1 MLTDE
6 VFDCVVSDYDLPGQN
21 GIVFL
26 RTVREQFPDLPFI
39 LYTGKGSEEVAM
51 EAISAGVTDYL
62 QKESGTDQYTVLANR
77 ITNAV
82 ESHRSEQKLA
92 EQNRDLQRYK
102 QMINSMNEAACIY
115 DESGRFVVVNEYLA
129 NWYNTTKEQLKGQ
142 KSRLIP
148 IIRDQS
154 ADSDPYQALLDG
166 RREQL
171 SGEVEVEFSH
181 RGDVVLE
188 YRLVRLTVD
197 GVLEGIVG
205 VARDITEHKDRERKL
220 RRERDRL
227 DEFAG
232 VVSHDIQNPLT
243 VAKGRLEPK
252 GECDS
257 DHLAGLGTALDR
269 ITRIT
274 EDVLWLARE
283 GRAIGAVDAVMVAH
297 TIQSFGTLS
306 ESRQSTP
313 SYTTQTRR
321 FPHSLLKQT
330 MIDCAN
336 SSKTCSETRL
346 NTVEQTQRSQSV
358 RWTMASI
365 SKTMGLVSPKRD
377 VLTCLAP
384 ATQPTRKE
392 RDSG

>member
-1 MLTDE
+1 MTTVPDASAGREMLTDE

-243 VAKGRLEPK
+243 VAKGRLEPQK
-252 GECDS
+252 ES
-257 DHLAGLGTALDR
+257 VTA
-269 ITRIT
+269 II
-274 EDVLWLARE
+274 
-283 GRAIGAVDAVMVAH
+283 
-297 TIQSFGTLS
+297 
-306 ESRQSTP
+306 
-313 SYTTQTRR
+313 
-321 FPHSLLKQT
+321 LL
-330 MIDCAN
+330 
-336 SSKTCSETRL
+336 
-346 NTVEQTQRSQSV
+346 
-358 RWTMASI
+358 
-365 SKTMGLVSPKRD
+365 
-377 VLTCLAP
+377 
-384 ATQPTRKE
+384 
-392 RDSG
+392 DSGPH